1 MTSTT
6 TRPCLRRWRESSRR
20 SEHERDNMRIFV
32 FLHVLSMFAAVAA
45 SYGTA
50 FLTHRAAATRHV
62 PTIRGVFSMAK
73 VVGPFIPV
81 FFLSGFAFA
90 VVAIFT
96 EGFDPFRPWLLIA
109 YVLFA

>member
-1 MTSTT
+1 M
-6 TRPCLRRWRESSRR
+6 L
-20 SEHERDNMRIFV
+20 
-32 FLHVLSMFAAVAA
+32 LSLAFAAVAA

-96 EGFDPFRPWLLIA
+96 PFHGFLNTYSNVIT
-109 YVLFA
+109 